1 MKNFITKFK
10 TQNFKIG
17 SFDVN
22 IEKSKELIRKNNN
35 LEEKQAKNILSSM
48 PTTHR
53 ASIIDNNDNYIGYI
67 GIYDIDG
74 KNDSCKIRF
83 ETNRNLNY
91 EERKEILETYKEYL
105 ENLNLINYKEINY
118 TSNETKTKET
128 NPVEEKIVSINSNHL
143 FSGISEETLK
153 YFSSQYNIP
162 NLNFPFTIK
171 DGEKLIGIIGITNLI
186 WSNKR
191 ATIQL
196 FIDKKYDE
204 EYLVSFT
211 GYIINEYLEYLHA
224 YNLYNIS
231 MQADGSDKLKNNIIN
246 TSDMKM
252 FAALPFASEKDEMI
266 NSLFMYQHFP
276 DITNEYEIKE
286 KNISV
291 PVDYFDTEKKE
302 INDVILLENGYKLVN
317 SKAFEKE
324 KIDINKLINS
334 HAKCLRYKEQ
344 FSVPLGE
351 YKLFPQ
357 IGNGNY
363 GISKAIKNYT
373 YILVN
378 KENDYSGYI
387 NILHENLK
395 NKNVEIE
402 IGIEPSLQGHGLGT
416 KVLEAFYEE
425 LFSAGY
431 SSISS
436 VVFSFNEKSL
446 KLHKA
451 LAQYN
456 GARKESYYIN
466 GKLWDMD
473 YFTKVNPK
481 IEKR

>member
-1 MKNFITKFK
+1 MNNFITKFNTK
-10 TQNFKIG
+10 NFKIG

-22 IEKSKELIRKNNN
+22 IEKSKELIKQNNN
-35 LEEKQAKNILSSM
+35 LEEEQIKDILNSM

-53 ASIIDNNDNYIGYI
+53 ASIIDNNDNFIGYI

-83 ETNRNLNY
+83 ETNRNLTY
-91 EERKEILETYKEYL
+91 EERKEILEAYKEYL

-118 TSNETKTKET
+118 TSNETKIKET
-128 NPVEEKIVSINSNHL
+128 NPVEDKIVNINSNYL

-153 YFSSQYNIP
+153 YFSEQYNIP

-171 DGEKLIGIIGITNLI
+171 DREKLIGIIGITNLI

-204 EYLVSFT
+204 KYLVSFAS
-211 GYIINEYLEYLHA
+211 YIINEYLEYLHT

-231 MQADGSDKLKNNIIN
+231 MQADGSDKLKNDII
-246 TSDMKM
+246 TSSNMKM
-252 FAALPFASEKDEMI
+252 FAALPFASEKDEKL

-276 DITNEYEIKE
+276 NITNEFEIKE
-286 KNISV
+286 TNKSV
-291 PVDYFDTEKKE
+291 PISYFDTEKKE
-302 INDVILLENGYKLVN
+302 MDDVILLEDGYKLVN

-324 KIDINKLINS
+324 KININKLINH
-334 HAKCLRYKEQ
+334 HAKCLQYKEQ
-344 FSVPLGE
+344 FSAPLGE

-387 NILHENLK
+387 SILHENLK

-402 IGIEPSLQGHGLGT
+402 IGIEPSLQGKRLGT
-416 KVLEAFYEE
+416 KVLKAFYKE
-425 LFSAGY
+425 LFSVGY

-436 VVFSFNEKSL
+436 AVFSFNEKSL
-446 KLHKA
+446 KLHKS
-451 LAQYN
+451 LAHYN
-456 GARKESYYIN
+456 GTRKNSYYIN